1 MMSESLSQQE
11 TPTPESDA
19 TSAGATESA
28 TTAGEIW
35 HRLGPTRWLG
45 LLWATA
51 PAILGFALLASFGPV
66 SDWFFGW
73 PVAGIYIYG
82 LIFAVAAGFG
92 ILPTYAQSLL
102 GGWVFG
108 FWLGWGAAMA
118 GFTIAAVIGYFV
130 ARSASHDRVE
140 RLVESNPK
148 AKAVRE
154 ALVGRGLLPTL
165 GIVTL
170 IRVPPNS
177 PFALTN
183 LAMASTGVRLLP
195 YTIGTCVG
203 MAPRTAIAVWFAA
216 TAQASGARDIQEF
229 VHEKVG
235 WWYALGNLVVMF
247 AVLAVIGAIANHALE
262 RVTGQAGKAA
272 SAPART

>member
-1 MMSESLSQQE
+1 MKSESLSQKE
-11 TPTPESDA
+11 TPTLRSDASPTAVIEPA
-19 TSAGATESA
+19 TSAG
-28 TTAGEIW
+28 EIW
-35 HRLGPTRWLG
+35 RRLGPTRWLG

-51 PAILGFALLASFGPV
+51 PAILGFVLLASFGPV

-73 PVAGIYIYG
+73 PILGIYIYG

-108 FWLGWGAAMA
+108 FWLGWSAAMA
-118 GFTIAAVIGYFV
+118 GFTVAAVIGYFV

-154 ALVGRGLLPTL
+154 ALVGRGLLPTF

-195 YTIGTCVG
+195 YTVGTFVG

-216 TAQASGARDIQEF
+216 MAQASGARDIQEF

-262 RVTGQAGKAA
+262 RVTGQGAKP
-272 SAPART
+272 APAPSES